1 MLEIY
6 FMFTVELRT
15 NILVLFKYIQISNF
29 QVLTMQLIVGLQI
42 EKYKIQ
48 AIIKFAV
55 DIIKKDYLLTIN
67 ILEYLTLMVILC
79 NY

>member
-6 FMFTVELRT
+6 FMFTVELQT
-15 NILVLFKYIQISNF
+15 NILVSFKYIQISNF
-29 QVLTMQLIVGLQI
+29 KVLTMQLIVGLQT

-55 DIIKKDYLLTIN
+55 DIKNDYLLTIN
-67 ILEYLTLMVILC
+67 ILEYFTLMVTLY